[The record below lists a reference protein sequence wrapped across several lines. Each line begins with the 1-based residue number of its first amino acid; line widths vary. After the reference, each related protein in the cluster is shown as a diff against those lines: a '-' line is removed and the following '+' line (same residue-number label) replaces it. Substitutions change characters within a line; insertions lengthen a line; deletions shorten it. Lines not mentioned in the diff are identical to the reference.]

1 MRSSAITGAVLLAL
15 YAGLA
20 SAQTYDPQTV
30 LDSLIQR
37 QLQDQA
43 RRDWEAQQAQQ
54 RAAFYASLSDQ
65 QLMQQTDQFCPIGGP
80 VCSQQLPT
88 ELAQEGIRR
97 RLIPTAPLPPG
108 MDCVTM
114 GDGEGGG
121 ITECDAR

>member
-20 SAQTYDPQTV
+20 SAQTYDPHSV
-30 LDSLIQR
+30 LGSLIQR
-37 QLQDQA
+37 QLEEQT
-43 RRDWEAQQAQQ
+43 RRDWDAQQAQD
-54 RAAFYASLSDQ
+54 RAILYARLSDQ
-65 QLMQQTDQFCPIGGP
+65 QLQHEIDQFCPIGAP

-97 RLIPTAPLPPG
+97 GLLKPSPLPRG

-121 ITECDAR
+121 ITQCDAR